1 MKKNLGNVDRV
12 LRIAFA
18 VVVAILFFTKEISG
32 LTGIILLVIAGI
44 LALTG
49 FVSFC
54 PIYWAFG
61 WKSTKKE

>member
-1 MKKNLGNVDRV
+1 MKKNLGTVDRV

-18 VVVAILFFTKEISG
+18 VLVAILFITKEISG
-32 LTGIILLVIAGI
+32 VTGLILLIVGGI
-44 LALTG
+44 LALTS

>member
-1 MKKNLGNVDRV
+1 LGNVDRV
-12 LRIAFA
+12 LRLVFA

-32 LTGIILLVIAGI
+32 LSGIILLIIAGV
-44 LALTG
+44 LALTS

-61 WKSTKKE
+61 WKSTNKE